1 LLSQIKSK
9 SALYK
14 IDLNNLTSEENKL
27 LNYCAI
33 KIRKDFDNL
42 ILEISKEYKGNL
54 NWILSSLPSR
64 NMYLSPL
71 FIRCCYIALIDSLLK
86 KKRPIYEIILTDKPF
101 SIFLKKHFKECGY
114 KIKIKNK
121 ESFNKYLWY
130 KIKPFRQ
137 FLYALILLFLRYLG
151 RKPLNLEIYKT
162 NSKKILLDTF
172 VLNSTPGDGGTIYK
186 NKYND
191 RYYTGIFDYVD
202 KKEKEGIFYYPT
214 IIGFKNPLR
223 AFRMIRSSSEKFII
237 PDDFLKLS
245 DYFKILSHPL
255 KILKIKFTKIKF
267 LKYDISYLLNEENIN
282 NSCNHSSI
290 FGLLNYYFAL
300 RFKNY
305 GIKFDLLIDW
315 YENQLLDRGMI
326 LGFNKFH
333 KNTEVIGYQGYV
345 ISPALHLYIYPNRS
359 EIQDQVVP
367 HKIAVIGEKLKSNI
381 KEFYDGLNVIVGPA
395 FRNQKVWEK
404 KYFQEKN
411 KIFKILIG
419 LPIGL
424 KDSRVIINKLIKIER
439 RLKEKI
445 PELQTIIKPHPTH
458 SVSRIKEFFNDNDLN
473 NFIFYS
479 GDFHRKL
486 NESNLLITNAS
497 TVALEALAK
506 AVPVIIIGEPNGV
519 LQSPIPESI
528 NNIIWEICYSNEEL
542 LVAILRFKMSHN
554 KNQEIYSQVAEEVK
568 INFFSKVNR
577 RSVRDFLGLE

>member
-1 LLSQIKSK
+1 
-9 SALYK
+9 
-14 IDLNNLTSEENKL
+14 
-27 LNYCAI
+27 
-33 KIRKDFDNL
+33 
-42 ILEISKEYKGNL
+42 
-54 NWILSSLPSR
+54 
-64 NMYLSPL
+64 
-71 FIRCCYIALIDSLLK
+71 
-86 KKRPIYEIILTDKPF
+86 
-101 SIFLKKHFKECGY
+101 
-114 KIKIKNK
+114 
-121 ESFNKYLWY
+121 
-130 KIKPFRQ
+130 
-137 FLYALILLFLRYLG
+137 
-151 RKPLNLEIYKT
+151 
-162 NSKKILLDTF
+162 
-172 VLNSTPGDGGTIYK
+172 
-186 NKYND
+186 
-191 RYYTGIFDYVD
+191 
-202 KKEKEGIFYYPT
+202 
-214 IIGFKNPLR
+214 
-223 AFRMIRSSSEKFII
+223 MIRSSSEKFII

-458 SVSRIKEFFNDNDLN
+458 SVSRIKEFFDDNDLN

-577 RSVRDFLGLE
+577 RSVRAFLGLE